1 MTDGDRDPR
10 ITEVPLDENSLISIN
25 IALYVAENQVY
36 PEFEDVDVDLED
48 ATDEEL
54 ADAVVDGRYS
64 IWEVREI
71 SGELVDRFPT
81 DESLTVQAALWERAV
96 AGLHLFRDANH
107 RTGLRSLREIL
118 SANGIEMYG
127 DPIGDE
133 LREKNEK
140 VIELSKKVRQRQK
153 TTEGRDYRGQEMY
166 EKDELFGIWLSY
178 FNSVL

>member
-1 MTDGDRDPR
+1 VYSPALR

-25 IALYVAENQVY
+25 IALYLAEDQVY
-36 PEFEDVDVDLED
+36 PEFEDVDLEE
-48 ATDEEL
+48 ATDEKL

-64 IWEVREI
+64 ISEVREI

-127 DPIGDE
+127 DPLGDE

-140 VIELSKKVRQRQK
+140 VIELSKKVRQRER
-153 TTEGRDYRGQEMY
+153 TTEGKDYRGQEMY

-178 FNSVL
+178 FNGVL